1 MGSNPHLFR
10 PSHSFDWPGSFW
22 QVGEGQYLE
31 THSSQLFALYSVG
44 SRPCDSHG
52 MGHAKLALN
61 PSFIIEQEAPSSKG
75 VFNCPN

>member
-44 SRPCDSHG
+44 SRPCGGHG
-52 MGHAKLALN
+52 LGHVELVIDPL
-61 PSFIIEQEAPSSKG
+61 FYY
-75 VFNCPN
+75 